1 MADSVSPAPLPLDD
15 LASPAAP
22 TTQAAPSA
30 ARGGGARGCA
40 YLLAGCFGTL
50 VLIVGVLAA
59 ALFATGAT
67 LNNFI
72 AGVGDLFRG
81 EGRAPDL
88 RGFTVPDVEPF
99 TMLSA
104 LTTLSY
110 NYSGA
115 VGVATDMPGALQAL
129 YGTSQ
134 VLIAVG
140 SVEAGVD
147 LSRLTADSLAYDEAT
162 RTLTIT
168 LPGATITNC
177 YLNEQ
182 QTFVAQRTSGPMAP
196 DNTQLETQARRI
208 AIAQFLAQ
216 AQESDLLGEAQTR
229 AETLVRQFGQ
239 ALVSQVGQA
248 VTVEVVSAPPD
259 RETLP
264 PTCRG

>member
-1 MADSVSPAPLPLDD
+1 
-15 LASPAAP
+15 
-22 TTQAAPSA
+22 
-30 ARGGGARGCA
+30 
-40 YLLAGCFGTL
+40 
-50 VLIVGVLAA
+50 
-59 ALFATGAT
+59 ALFAAGST

-81 EGRAPDL
+81 GGRAPDL

-110 NYSGA
+110 NYSGT
-115 VGVATDMPGALQAL
+115 VGVSTDMPGALQAL

-134 VLIAVG
+134 VLVAVG

-196 DNTQLETQARRI
+196 DNAQLETQARRI

-239 ALVSQVGQA
+239 ALVSQAGQA

>member
-1 MADSVSPAPLPLDD
+1 MTDSVLPAPPPLDD
-15 LASPAAP
+15 LAPMMI
-22 TTQAAPSA
+22 TQAALSP
-30 ARGGGARGCA
+30 ARISGGACA
-40 YLLAGCFGTL
+40 CTYFLAGCFGTL
-50 VLIVGVLAA
+50 VLLIGVGVA
-59 ALFATGAT
+59 ALFATASAV
-67 LNNFI
+67 NNFI
-72 AGVGDLFRG
+72 AGLGDLFRG
-81 EGRAPDL
+81 HGRAPEL
-88 RGFTVPDVEPF
+88 RAFTVPDVEPF
-99 TMLSA
+99 TLLSE
-104 LTTLSY
+104 LTTLRY

-140 SVEAGVD
+140 SVEASVD
-147 LSRLTADSLAYDEAT
+147 LSRLTADSLVYDEAT
-162 RTLTIT
+162 STLTIT

-196 DNTQLETQARRI
+196 DNTQLETHARRM

-216 AQESDLLGEAQTR
+216 AQESNLLGEAQTR
-229 AETLVRQFGQ
+229 AETIVSQFGQ
-239 ALVSQVGQA
+239 ALVSQAGQGLE
-248 VTVEVVSAPPD
+248 VKVVSAPPD